1 MVVGLTAGLGAHMK
15 MRLTKTAVEAIPP
28 GSRDAYA
35 WDATVRGFGLKVTPK
50 GSRIFILKYRAA
62 GTQRWLTI
70 GRHGEIT
77 AEEARTKAVKLRAA
91 IAEGIDPS
99 RIRDDAAR
107 APTVDAL
114 ADRYLVEHAEPH
126 KKPRSIEE
134 DRRNLALHVR
144 PDLGTLKARDV
155 TRQDILRLHHKL
167 RATPFAA
174 NRVRALLSKMF
185 ELAEA
190 WGIRPEASNPCR
202 RVAKYAERSRERFL
216 STDELNRLGEA
227 LDAAER
233 DGTHPSAIAIVRL
246 LLFTGCR
253 LSEILTLQWR
263 FVDFERGCLRLPDS
277 KSGPKTVHL
286 GPPAIELLADLPR
299 FSGPFV
305 FPAARIARAGWPGPG
320 HFVGVDDIWRTI
332 RVRAGIEDVRLHDL
346 RHTFAS
352 WAVMGGASLHMTG
365 ALLGHRQPST
375 TAKYAHLAAEPQQA
389 AAARVAGSIAG
400 ALGKKPSA
408 DGVVGLRRRR
418 VP

>member
-1 MVVGLTAGLGAHMK
+1 MK
-15 MRLTKTAVEAIPP
+15 KKITKIAVEAIPP
-28 GSRDAYA
+28 GSRDVYA
-35 WDATVRGFGLKVTPK
+35 WDVMVRGFGVKVTPR
-50 GSRIFILKYRAA
+50 GNRVYCLKYRVA
-62 GTQRWLTI
+62 GAQRWLTI

-91 IAEGIDPS
+91 IAEGKDPAGT
-99 RIRDDAAR
+99 RDDAAR
-107 APTVDAL
+107 APTVNEL
-114 ADRYLVEHAEPH
+114 ADRYLAEHAEPH

-144 PDLGTLKARDV
+144 PDLGTCKAVEV

-174 NRVRALLSKMF
+174 NRVRSLLSKMF

-202 RVAKYAERSRERFL
+202 RVPKYAERSRERFL

-233 DGTHPSAIAIVRL
+233 DGAHPSAIAIVRL
-246 LLFTGCR
+246 LLLTGCR
-253 LSEILTLQWR
+253 LGEVLTLRWP

-277 KSGPKTVHL
+277 KTGAKVVHL

-299 FSGPFV
+299 FTSAFV
-305 FPAARIARAGWPGPG
+305 FPAAHIWRAGRAGPG
-320 HFVGVDDIWRTI
+320 HFVGVDHIWRTI

-352 WAVMGGASLHMTG
+352 WSVMGGASLYMTG
-365 ALLGHRQPST
+365 ALLGHRQSST
-375 TAKYAHLAAEPQQA
+375 TQKYAHLAAEPQQL
-389 AAARVAGSIAG
+389 AAARVAGTIAG
-400 ALGKKPSA
+400 ALRGKPA
-408 DGVVGLRRRR
+408 DGAVVGLRRRA
-418 VP
+418 P